1 MPSTMLNILDLLE
14 NWKLVTEQNED
25 ISKLYILYQV
35 NIYRVKRSTISF
47 CVIGDTFVVHPVQD
61 GNINRNYTIESRLR
75 SWLEPSLVQVV
86 ST

>member
-35 NIYRVKRSTISF
+35 NIYRVKRETI
-47 CVIGDTFVVHPVQD
+47 H
-61 GNINRNYTIESRLR
+61 Y
-75 SWLEPSLVQVV
+75 
-86 ST
+86 